1 MVDQDGILGIYLV
14 GSNSMTYTAFKAIDP
29 LRLVLDLPNTESEIA
44 SSPLAVENEIIGK
57 IETMM
62 LAQEPQPMTRVEI
75 GLNQETPYEIL
86 QEKNQIV
93 VQFEQTAAVVETEP
107 TPEAEVVLFQ
117 TETAAAPASSG
128 EISRPAGK
136 ITAIQP
142 ITYGEELKVYIIG
155 DGSITKYNVFS
166 LTDPARVVL
175 DLMGVELT
183 AGKPTVPPSDP
194 LVKGIRMGTHPHFV
208 RVGSL

>member
-1 MVDQDGILGIYLV
+1 
-14 GSNSMTYTAFKAIDP
+14 MTYTAFKAIDP

-62 LAQEPQPMTRVEI
+62 LAQEPEPMTRVEI
-75 GLNQETPYEIL
+75 GLNQETPYEIV

-107 TPEAEVVLFQ
+107 APEAEVVLAQ
-117 TETAAAPASSG
+117 TETAPEMAAAATPASSG
-128 EISRPAGK
+128 DISRPAEK

-142 ITYGEELKVYIIG
+142 ITYGDELKVYIIG
-155 DGSITKYNVFS
+155 DGSITKYNVFT
-166 LTDPARVVL
+166 LTHGS
-175 DLMGVELT
+175 GVGCRQSNGS
-183 AGKPTVPPSDP
+183 AFRSPGQRDQDGNPPRQSE
-194 LVKGIRMGTHPHFV
+194 
-208 RVGSL
+208 GSF